1 MKLHKIETGFFSA
14 DGGAI
19 FGAVPK
25 VLWQKFYPVDES
37 NFCTM
42 AMRSLLVEL
51 KDRLVLIDTGVGN
64 KHLDVMSD
72 YGFRDIIQ
80 FEMELQKIGF
90 SCKDVTDVI
99 LTHLHF
105 DHCGGCTW
113 IDRNFELQ
121 LTFPNATHWVSEAQ
135 WKNMLNPN
143 LREENAYFM
152 ADIMPVFK
160 QEKLKLL
167 TENEWIGNEIEL
179 RLFSGHTAGQIVP
192 YLFDKERTFVFV
204 GDVIPTAA
212 NIPLDWLS
220 AYDVNQIEAIEGKQK
235 LLEEAV
241 AEKQVLIFQH
251 DAYTECAT
259 VRKGRDF
266 EVETRLQLPRFHQ

>member
-1 MKLHKIETGFFSA
+1 MKLHKIDTGFFLS

-19 FGAVPK
+19 FGTVPK
-25 VLWQKFYPVDES
+25 VLWKNFYPADES

-42 AMRSLLVEL
+42 AMRSLLVQS
-51 KDRLVLIDTGVGN
+51 KDKLVLIDTGVGN
-64 KHLDVMSD
+64 KHLDIMSD

-80 FEMELQKIGF
+80 FETELQKLGF
-90 SCKDVTDVI
+90 SCNDVTDVI

-113 IDRNFELQ
+113 IDRKFELQ

-152 ADIMPVFK
+152 ADIMPAFK
-160 QEKLKLL
+160 QEKLKLITD
-167 TENEWIGNEIEL
+167 TERICDEIEL
-179 RLFSGHTAGQIVP
+179 RLFSGHTEGQIVP
-192 YLFDKERTFVFV
+192 YIFDQNRTFVFV

-220 AYDVNQIEAIEGKQK
+220 AYDVNQIQAIEEKQK

-241 AEKQVLIFQH
+241 AQKQILIFEH
-251 DAYTECAT
+251 DVYTECAT
-259 VRKGRDF
+259 VRKQQDF
-266 EVETRLQLPRFHQ
+266 EVEEVLYGCL

>member
-1 MKLHKIETGFFSA
+1 MKLYKIETGFFLS
-14 DGGAI
+14 DGGAV
-19 FGAVPK
+19 FGTVPK
-25 VLWQKFYPVDES
+25 VLWKNFYPADES

-42 AMRSLLVEL
+42 AMRSLLIHL
-51 KDRLVLIDTGVGN
+51 KNKLVLVDTGVGN

-72 YGFRDIIQ
+72 YGFRDIVR
-80 FEMELQKIGF
+80 FETELQKIGF

-113 IDRNFELQ
+113 IDRNLELQ
-121 LTFPNATHWVSEAQ
+121 LTFPNAIHWASEAQ

-152 ADIMPVFK
+152 ADMMPVFK
-160 QEKLKLL
+160 QEKLKLI
-167 TENEWIGNEIEL
+167 TKDEQICKEIEL
-179 RLFSGHTAGQIVP
+179 RLFSGHTEGQIVP
-192 YLFDKERTFVFV
+192 FIFDRDRTFVFA

-212 NIPLDWLS
+212 NVPLDWLS

-235 LLEEAV
+235 LLGKAV
-241 AEKQVLIFQH
+241 AEKQILIFEH
-251 DAYTECAT
+251 DVYTECAT
-259 VRKGRDF
+259 IRKRQDF
-266 EVETRLQLPRFHQ
+266 EIDEIINI

>member
-1 MKLHKIETGFFSA
+1 MQIYKIETGFFSC

-19 FGAVPK
+19 FGTTPK
-25 VLWQKFYPVDES
+25 VLWKNFYLADES
-37 NFCTM
+37 NFCSM
-42 AMRSLLVEL
+42 AMRSLLVHL
-51 KDRLVLIDTGVGN
+51 NDKLVLIDTGVGS
-64 KHLDVMSD
+64 KHLDIMSD
-72 YGFRDIIQ
+72 YGFHDVVQ
-80 FEMELQKIGF
+80 FETELQKIGF

-113 IDRNFELQ
+113 IDKKLELQ

-143 LREENAYFM
+143 LREENAYFA
-152 ADIMPVFK
+152 ADMMPVFK
-160 QEKLKLL
+160 QEKLKLI
-167 TENEWIGNEIEL
+167 TKEERICKEIEL
-179 RLFSGHTAGQIVP
+179 RLFSGHTEGQIVP
-192 YLFDKERTFVFV
+192 YISEQNRTFVFV

-220 AYDVNQIEAIEGKQK
+220 AYDVNQMEAIEGKQK

-241 AEKQVLIFQH
+241 AERQILIFEH

-266 EVETRLQLPRFHQ
+266 EVEETMEIAKL

>member
-14 DGGAI
+14 DGGAM
-19 FGAVPK
+19 FGTVPK
-25 VLWQKFYPVDES
+25 VLWEKFYPADKS

-42 AMRSLLVEL
+42 AMRSLLVQL

-64 KHLDVMSD
+64 KHLDIMSN

-80 FEMELQKIGF
+80 FETELKKTGF
-90 SCKDVTDVI
+90 SCMDITDVI

-113 IDRNFELQ
+113 IDRNFNLQ
-121 LTFPNATHWVSEAQ
+121 PTFPNAIHWVSEAQ

-160 QEKLKLL
+160 QEKLKLI
-167 TENEWIGNEIEL
+167 TGNERIGDEIEL
-179 RLFSGHTAGQIVP
+179 RLFSGHTEGQIVP
-192 YLFDKERTFVFV
+192 YLFDRERTFVFA

-212 NIPLDWLS
+212 NVPLDWLS
-220 AYDVNQIEAIEGKQK
+220 AYDVNQIAAIEGKQK

-241 AEKQVLIFQH
+241 AEKQILIFEH
-251 DAYTECAT
+251 DAYTEQAT

-266 EVETRLQLPRFHQ
+266 EVVI